1 MAMDARRRSLGGG
14 LEVGRLLPSAQ
25 QHMVGPF
32 IFFDHIGPVDIAA
45 GVDRSLDVRPHP
57 HIGLSTVTYLF
68 SGALTHRAS
77 MGSSEAIRPEAGNW
91 MTAGRGIT
99 HSARFERVRAEGGAL
114 HGIQEIGR
122 AHV

>member
-68 SGALTHRAS
+68 SGEITHRDS
-77 MGSSEAIRPEAGNW
+77 MGSSEVIRPEEVNW
-91 MTAGRGIT
+91 MTAGRGIK
-99 HSARFERVRAEGGAL
+99 
-114 HGIQEIGR
+114 IGR